1 MEFTR
6 SQIDLKS
13 ISNRFQVW
21 IAFLIITEG
30 LLGVL
35 IIRAENSVERVI
47 YAVLMVAILGAFLW
61 MYGRSDVREVS
72 APSTPPGF
80 DKPIEP
86 AQTEATP
93 ERIASPEPQ
102 KKAAPDGS
110 YIINRPPDGWT
121 VRQVTA
127 LDYTS
132 GNLDIKDEEAKQA
145 LRPQLATIYPPDQ
158 EILVFES
165 NQRDTVVPIPGRS
178 TFNQRKV
185 PTALEITIPTRLSIL
200 PIHRAQPPFYFDR
213 PLEQSVIQWVNIA
226 GASSNLVMI
235 RNLKSE
241 TIGGS
246 QRKQITVEL
255 RQDMADVRVNGQEVS
270 ELQSNI
276 TLIGI
281 RGSAQDY
288 LLILN
293 YAVWEG
299 GDQHKDELELLRSL
313 VNSFEPLKDD
323 DADRKREALKD
334 AAEFGYRQVIAEKG
348 SEIFWE
354 EMRWVGLRL
363 KGLDMDNAAN
373 RQRAIDLLCPFEDLA
388 REVGLAD
395 GELQEFWEAMHDAE
409 QGDARVF
416 KEELEALI
424 DIAIAYFSVPPGG
437 AAPEAGE
444 ADPALPAADEADDST
459 P

>member
-6 SQIDLKS
+6 SQIDLKA

-35 IIRAENSVERVI
+35 IVRAENSLERTI
-47 YAVLMVAILGAFLW
+47 DAILMVVVLGGFLL
-61 MYGRSDVREVS
+61 MYSRSDVREVS
-72 APSTPPGF
+72 APSAPPGF

-86 AQTEATP
+86 AQTEASR
-93 ERIASPEPQ
+93 EQIASPEPQ

-110 YIINRPPDGWT
+110 YIINRPPEGWT
-121 VRQVTA
+121 VRQVSA

-132 GNLDIKDEEAKQA
+132 DNLAIKDEEAKEV
-145 LRPQLATIYPPDQ
+145 LRPQLANFYPPDQ
-158 EILVFES
+158 DILVFES
-165 NQRDTVVPIPGRS
+165 KQPIRVAPIPGRS
-178 TFNQRKV
+178 TFNQRRV
-185 PTALEITIPTRLSIL
+185 PSALEITIPTRLSIL
-200 PIHRAQPPFYFDR
+200 PIHRALPPFYFDR
-213 PLEQSVIQWVNIA
+213 PLEQSVIQWVIIA
-226 GASSNLVMI
+226 GVSSNVVMI
-235 RNLKSE
+235 RNIKSE
-241 TIGGS
+241 TVAGS
-246 QRKQITVEL
+246 QRKQVTVEL
-255 RQDMADVRVNGQEVS
+255 RQDMENVRVNGQEVH

-288 LLILN
+288 LLIMN
-293 YAVWEG
+293 YAVWNEG
-299 GDQHKDELELLRSL
+299 GDQLKDELETLRSL

-334 AAEFGYRQVIAEKG
+334 VAEAGYRQVIAEKG

-363 KGLDMDNAAN
+363 KGLDMDDPAN
-373 RQRAIDLLCPFEDLA
+373 RQHAIDLLCPFEDLA
-388 REVGLAD
+388 REVGLTD
-395 GELQEFWEAMHDAE
+395 EELQSFWEAMHDAE

-416 KEELEALI
+416 KEELEALT
-424 DIAIAYFSVPPGG
+424 DIAVQYFSV
-437 AAPEAGE
+437 APEAD
-444 ADPALPAADEADDST
+444 APDPALPAGDDGDDST